1 MKGSSDL
8 FYRITALWAIS
19 ESILGGLLHGLKIPI
34 TGILVGGLA
43 VIYLSMLA
51 RMISPKAI
59 IKATILVMIIKGILA
74 PHSPFGAYFAVG
86 FQGLMGYLLFSSM
99 PSSRFAALLLGLV
112 NLLESALQKLI
123 VTTLIF
129 GMDVWVALEEFIVYV
144 MRQMGHQGQDYL
156 QSLLWMYLG
165 IYTLAGLFFGIM
177 AVWIPAK
184 LDEYPKKY
192 PELKLASLKV
202 PEYSEIPKRKRRNKP
217 GKMLILGL
225 WSFLALLFFLQWLF
239 PHLELLPSTR
249 ILELLIRSFLFI
261 VGWLLVLGPLLT
273 RWLKKWLSNKQSKW
287 ADDLEQVM
295 GLLPQT
301 KWLFLAA
308 WKASGIKSGIGRLW
322 YFGRLVL
329 ANFSAI

>member
-8 FYRITALWAIS
+8 FYRITALWAVS

-59 IKATILVMIIKGILA
+59 LKATILVMIIKGILA

-86 FQGLMGYLLFSSM
+86 FQGLMGYVLFRTL
-99 PSSRFAALLLGLV
+99 PSSGVAAVLLGLV

-129 GMDVWVALEEFIVYV
+129 GMDVWVALEEFIAYV
-144 MRQMGHQGQDYL
+144 MGQMGHRGEGYL
-156 QSLLWMYLG
+156 ESLLWVYIG
-165 IYTLAGLFFGIM
+165 IYTLAGLFFGIL
-177 AVWIPAK
+177 AHWIPAK
-184 LDEYPKKY
+184 LYEYPKRY
-192 PELKLASLKV
+192 PELKLPSPNASLTA
-202 PEYSEIPKRKRRNKP
+202 EIPKRKRRNKP
-217 GKMLILGL
+217 GKILILGL
-225 WSFLALLFFLQWLF
+225 WGFLALLFVIQWLF

-249 ILELLIRSFLFI
+249 ILQLLLRSFLFI

-273 RWLKKWLSNKQSKW
+273 QWLRKWLSDKQSKW
-287 ADDLEQVM
+287 AGDLEQVM

-301 KWLFLAA
+301 KWLFLAS
-308 WKASGIKSGIGRLW
+308 WKASGIKSGAGRLW
-322 YFGRLVL
+322 YFGRLIL
-329 ANFSAI
+329 ANFTAI